1 MLSSFSLKG
10 DKDMIDILTEVIVNF
25 GLSSLASNVATT
37 LITKSDKK
45 ILDKIG
51 IGLGTVIVSSVANDI
66 CTKHIK
72 NKIEDFKQQFIEK
85 EDSDGGEISE

>member
-1 MLSSFSLKG
+1 
-10 DKDMIDILTEVIVNF
+10 MIDILTEVIVNF
-25 GLSSLASNVATT
+25 GLSSLAGNIATT

-72 NKIEDFKQQFIEK
+72 QKINDFKDSITPEYMK
-85 EDSDGGEISE
+85 EDEDGGEISE